1 MKLTDDSGSKARG
14 DNATEK
20 TGRHRLFTQRETR
33 AVWTQ
38 LHRSWLTRHRE
49 ATLNIIHT
57 RLSK

>member
-1 MKLTDDSGSKARG
+1 MKLTEDSGSKARG

-38 LHRSWLTRHRE
+38 LHRS
-49 ATLNIIHT
+49 
-57 RLSK
+57 